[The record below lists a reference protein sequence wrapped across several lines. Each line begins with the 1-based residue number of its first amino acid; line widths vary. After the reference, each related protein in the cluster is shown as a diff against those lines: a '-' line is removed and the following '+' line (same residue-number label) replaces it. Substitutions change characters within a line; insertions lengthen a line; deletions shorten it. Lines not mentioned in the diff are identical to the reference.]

1 MRLIVILLSG
11 IVFASSAWGE
21 AKKPRKDPPPPLAK
35 ATNKGEAAPATVKKK
50 TKKAQARPDS
60 RNKNEA
66 GGLEAPKT
74 EAGKVE
80 ARYRNGVLAFLKGK
94 FTQAYEA
101 LAPLAENGHTRA
113 QFVLSKLYARG
124 LGVEKKDEEK
134 AAELVEKAAVG
145 GLAVAQYAYGDLL
158 FRGTGVKQ
166 DREAAAGWYQR
177 AASQGHGEARF
188 KLAAIYYAGEGVPK
202 DQRRGLKLYRAAAE
216 DGHPV
221 AMTTM
226 GVMHFNGSIVKK
238 SERLARDWWL
248 KAAYAGEINA
258 MVFVAR
264 IYHRSTKLPRD
275 YTNAYVWYTM
285 AAERGDI
292 SARKERVALDR
303 VMRSVEI
310 RNAKARL
317 AKIRKIVR

>member
-1 MRLIVILLSG
+1 MRLIVILLSL
-11 IVFASSAWGE
+11 VLLAVPAWGA
-21 AKKPRKDPPPPLAK
+21 AKKPDKAAPAPAAK
-35 ATNKGEAAPATVKKK
+35 TKNKGEAPPAAAKKEARK
-50 TKKAQARPDS
+50 PQTRPDTT
-60 RNKNEA
+60 NKYET
-66 GGLEAPKT
+66 GGQVAPKGAAAKI
-74 EAGKVE
+74 EA
-80 ARYRNGVLAFLKGK
+80 AYRKGVLAFLKGK
-94 FTQAYEA
+94 YTTAYAA
-101 LAPLAENGHTRA
+101 LAPLAENGHARA
-113 QFVLSKLYARG
+113 QFALSRLYARG
-124 LGVEKKDEEK
+124 LGVGKKDDEIAAEWTAK
-134 AAELVEKAAVG
+134 AAEG
-145 GLAVAQYAYGDLL
+145 GLATAQYVYGDLL
-158 FRGTGVKQ
+158 FAGTGVKQ
-166 DREAAAGWYQR
+166 DKAAAVGWYQR
-177 AASQGHGEARF
+177 AAGQGHGEARF

-248 KAAYAGEINA
+248 KAAYAGEVNA

-264 IYHRSTKLPRD
+264 IYHRSTQLPRD

-310 RNAKARL
+310 RNAKVRL
-317 AKIRKIVR
+317 QKIRKIVR